1 MLLDGSSDFYDKYEE
16 ELYAEQVKE
25 TGDENMPLIKTKDQ
39 NLQRYKKT
47 MENEAIMLIKNKVI
61 DICAK
66 IMDIQDNTRLSRVL
80 ICYG

>member
-1 MLLDGSSDFYDKYEE
+1 
-16 ELYAEQVKE
+16 
-25 TGDENMPLIKTKDQ
+25 MPLIKTKDQ

-66 IMDIQDNTRLSRVL
+66 IMDIQDNTRLSRFL
-80 ICYG
+80 ICYGQLDRRLTAEQSKYLQIMMKVN